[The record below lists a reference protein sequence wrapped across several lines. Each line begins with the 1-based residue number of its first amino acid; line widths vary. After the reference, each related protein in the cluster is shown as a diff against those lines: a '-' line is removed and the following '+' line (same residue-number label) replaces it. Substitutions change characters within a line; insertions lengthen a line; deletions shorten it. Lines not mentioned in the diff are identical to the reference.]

1 VPGKRLLG
9 GGDVHTCVLACFT
22 TAMLTLGALIAADF
36 SALVAT
42 PPLTAVDDQEPAAAG
57 DAYVVQAYYE
67 AANAVLSGAPAGV
80 LAAFVSPAVETY
92 PAGSEPIQGQQGMT
106 SHLHDLQRRGAVRLD
121 VVRTMGTGDD
131 LAALVEVRDASAT
144 AAAADRATSSSRMI
158 ELFHLEAG
166 RIIGYWPGSL
176 QDGPPAGLPA
186 ASIAAAPGELGVSLA
201 RIELGPR
208 TPPATLLA
216 PFPHLLLVETGTVA
230 VGRDDSLSLARAGAS
245 RFTALPPA
253 MGGGLLLEP
262 GDALLAPA
270 GAREEL
276 RNAGETPAAVFSFLL
291 APRSDL
297 FHPPPVSRRDGATLL
312 GMHDPSRVGTR
323 VTWGNQVRSEVLAF
337 GLLPAA
343 GSPAPPV
350 TLNGS
355 PLFLEPGQ
363 RLPALPNGALRFV
376 IVRAGVL
383 AVLERTRQVSATGR
397 PVAGVEAP
405 MQASPLFRAGEAI
418 AFAADKELLLEN
430 AGLERLD
437 LLSIEIH

>member
-22 TAMLTLGALIAADF
+22 TVMLTVGALLAVDLGAL
-36 SALVAT
+36 LAT
-42 PPLTAVDDQEPAAAG
+42 PPLTTVDQQRPAAAG
-57 DAYVVQAYYE
+57 DAYVIQAFYE
-67 AANAVLSGAPAGV
+67 AANAVLSGAPDGV
-80 LAAFVSPAVETY
+80 LTAFVSPAVETY

-106 SHLHDLQRRGAVRLD
+106 NHLQDLQRRGAVRLD

-131 LAALVEVRDASAT
+131 LAALVEVRDASVTAVARDEAT
-144 AAAADRATSSSRMI
+144 ISRQMV
-158 ELFHLEAG
+158 ELFHLETG
-166 RIIGYWPGSL
+166 RIVGYWPGSFP
-176 QDGPPAGLPA
+176 DGPPTGLPA
-186 ASIAAAPGELGVSLA
+186 AVLAVAPGERGISLA

-208 TPPATLLA
+208 TPPTTLLA
-216 PFPHLLLVETGTVA
+216 PFPHLLLVETGAVA

-253 MGGGLLLEP
+253 MGEGLLLEP
-262 GDALLAPA
+262 GDALLVPA

-276 RNAGETPAAVFSFLL
+276 RNAGETPAAVFSLLL
-291 APRSDL
+291 APRNEML
-297 FHPPPVSRRDGATLL
+297 HPPPVSRRDGATLL
-312 GMHDPSRVGTR
+312 GMHDPSRIGTR
-323 VTWGNQVRSEVLAF
+323 VTWGDQVRSEVLAF

-343 GSPAPPV
+343 GSPARSV
-350 TLNGS
+350 ALNGS
-355 PLFLEPGQ
+355 TLFLEPGQ

-383 AVLERTRQVSATGR
+383 AVLEKPRQVSATGR
-397 PVAGVEAP
+397 PVAGVEAA
-405 MQASPLFRAGEAI
+405 MQASPLFRAGEVI